1 MSTEANA
8 RGEQSGGAA
17 AWNAPGGGRLG
28 PLVQTEDGGP
38 CRTFVGWDAV
48 AYSIEV
54 AGPSCEAVDRAVT
67 ALAPPPLESLP
78 A

>member
-1 MSTEANA
+1 
-8 RGEQSGGAA
+8 
-17 AWNAPGGGRLG
+17 
-28 PLVQTEDGGP
+28 
-38 CRTFVGWDAV
+38 VGWDAV

-54 AGPSCEAVDRAVT
+54 AGPSCEAVDRAVA